1 MNSVDFGM
9 ATIHIKRDAN
19 NVITRKGWN
28 GKGMYVKLCR
38 NTNIEI
44 DGAMKALNDHFVIK
58 NVNGSFSTWVPSVD
72 DTLETDWECKT
83 LNDFKGAAL
92 TRGV

>member
-1 MNSVDFGM
+1 MNFG
-9 ATIHIKRDAN
+9 DALKALKEDKK
-19 NVITRKGWN
+19 VARKGWN

-38 NTNIEI
+38 NTKIEI
-44 DGAMKALNDHFVIK
+44 DGETKDLNDHFVIK
-58 NVNGSFSTWVPSVD
+58 NVNGSFSTWVPSVN

>member
-1 MNSVDFGM
+1 MNNVDFGM

-38 NTNIEI
+38 NTKIEI
-44 DGAMKALNDHFVIK
+44 DGEMKDLNEHFVIK
-58 NVNGSFSTWVPSVD
+58 NVNGSFSTWVPSVND
-72 DTLETDWECKT
+72 ALATDWEIKT
-83 LNDFKGAAL
+83 LADFKGAPL
-92 TRGV
+92 TRNI